1 MAPLLSSVC
10 VYCGSSNNGPQSHR
24 EVATELGSL
33 MASRGID
40 LVYGG
45 GRVGVMGTVADAVMS
60 AGGKVTGIIP
70 DFLMRKEVGHTNITS
85 LEIVQNMH
93 HRKAR
98 MAELSD
104 AFLVL
109 PGGLGTLEEFF
120 EVLTW
125 RFLGLHDKPIALLNT
140 DRYWHKL
147 SDALRNMAETG
158 YAHQQAL
165 EFAPLVNTPEE
176 ALDLLAERASASTR
190 FDTDNMEP

>member
-1 MAPLLSSVC
+1 MVPLLSSVC

-24 EVATELGSL
+24 DAATELGTL

-70 DFLMRKEVGHTNITS
+70 DFLMRKEVGHTDITS

-93 HRKAR
+93 QRKAR

-125 RFLGLHDKPIALLNT
+125 RFLGLHNKPIALLNT
-140 DRYWHKL
+140 DGYWDKL
-147 SDALRNMAETG
+147 SDALQAMAETG
-158 YAHQQAL
+158 YARQQTL
-165 EFAPLVNTPEE
+165 DFAPVVNTPEE

-190 FDTDNMEP
+190 FDTDKM

>member
-1 MAPLLSSVC
+1 MVPLLSSVC

-24 EVATELGSL
+24 DAATELGTL

-70 DFLMRKEVGHTNITS
+70 DFLMRKEVGHTDITS

-93 HRKAR
+93 QRKAR